1 MHEFYHRGVVIV
13 LMWCHDW
20 YIETQENEMT
30 DCNSM
35 KADEYAQRLGELDEF
50 DNAVNVAANDCY
62 DELPEWAKH
71 SGDRLISSI
80 IIDEAQRRVMQ
91 AIKERGE
98 P

>member
-20 YIETQENEMT
+20 PIETKALDMT
-30 DCNSM
+30 DYNSM
-35 KADEYAQRLGELDEF
+35 KADEYARRQGEMDDI
-50 DNAVNVAANDCY
+50 DNDVVDMSVIVES
-62 DELPEWAKH
+62 ELPDWVDLGARDYL
-71 SGDRLISSI
+71 GDLIW
-80 IIDEAQRRVMQ
+80 DEAKRRVML